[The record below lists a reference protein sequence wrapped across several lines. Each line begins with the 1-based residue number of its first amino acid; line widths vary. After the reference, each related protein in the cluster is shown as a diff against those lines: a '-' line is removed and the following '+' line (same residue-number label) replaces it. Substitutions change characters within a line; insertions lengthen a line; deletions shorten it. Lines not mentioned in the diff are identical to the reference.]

1 MTEYSEGNDIL
12 AMWHLNF
19 QMNHFHKSKVLLA
32 GKCQEPNRKGCKVK
46 PKVKET
52 RRSVR
57 RSEDLNLM
65 KIKEIIYLN
74 FLLHTHIHPL
84 SITTYPWRRSQ
95 LRGGGAVFPQFMIEP
110 KTELYDRTV

>member
-46 PKVKET
+46 PKVKEWDL
-52 RRSVR
+52 
-57 RSEDLNLM
+57 SEEVWGPKSNENKGNNL
-65 KIKEIIYLN
+65 
-74 FLLHTHIHPL
+74 P
-84 SITTYPWRRSQ
+84 
-95 LRGGGAVFPQFMIEP
+95 
-110 KTELYDRTV
+110 